1 MMKVFLVRSI
11 KSTCPHLFF
20 LQLSHKNT
28 DDISE
33 KSKLSGY
40 CAFPK
45 CEEGSL
51 CSLSYSES
59 WTSFYS
65 LLTTANSWD
74 LASSISLQ
82 RHSPKKAQELYYIFT
97 KCDYRRRWYGV
108 GKEVIKWK
116 DYRWKKSLKKS
127 RTLGIGRDKV
137 AEGIWPFLNN
147 SSTNLCGNQQTATW
161 VFHFSYWSTGL
172 ISPMFL
178 TRIISNI
185 VYFYISPLRMGF
197 YQSIIFP
204 SNHSFIHQYLLK

>member
-1 MMKVFLVRSI
+1 MIKVFFYLGQLKAHVHISFSCNYHI
-11 KSTCPHLFF
+11 KTQMTF
-20 LQLSHKNT
+20 LRNQNSF
-28 DDISE
+28 
-33 KSKLSGY
+33 SGY

-74 LASSISLQ
+74 LASNISLQ

-97 KCDYRRRWYGV
+97 KCYYRHRWYRV

-137 AEGIWPFLNN
+137 AEVIWPFLNN
-147 SSTNLCGNQQTATW
+147 LSTNLCGNQQRRLREYFTLATEAQ
-161 VFHFSYWSTGL
+161 V
-172 ISPMFL
+172 
-178 TRIISNI
+178 
-185 VYFYISPLRMGF
+185 
-197 YQSIIFP
+197 
-204 SNHSFIHQYLLK
+204 